1 MKVKTNRQLAFLL
14 QVLTE
19 KIIAYIHSSKDRDF
33 VWKTL
38 KMTSDCLEGKEIDPD
53 LLYSRLENL
62 DEEDILTYFELDDVS
77 SSEVWT
83 SIADAVAYICLLNY
97 EQRGEIYLPETIE
110 AVDVETVDE
119 FFENYKE
126 CLHLFDS
133 LKNIKE
139 ELLNDERIDLDNP
152 VVKEKYDF
160 LFS

>member
-1 MKVKTNRQLAFLL
+1 MKTNRLLAFFL

-19 KIIAYIHSSKDRDF
+19 KIVDYIHSPKNREF
-33 VWKTL
+33 VWVTL

-83 SIADAVAYICLLNY
+83 CVADAVSYICLINY
-97 EQRGEIYLPETIE
+97 EQQGEIYLPETIE

-119 FFENYKE
+119 FFKNYRE

-133 LKNIKE
+133 LKNIRE

-152 VVKEKYDF
+152 VVKEKYDC

>member
-1 MKVKTNRQLAFLL
+1 MKTNRLLAFLL

-33 VWKTL
+33 VWETL
-38 KMTSDCLEGKEIDPD
+38 KMTSACLNGEEIDPD

-62 DEEDILTYFELDDVS
+62 GEEDILTYFELDDTS

-83 SIADAVAYICLLNY
+83 CVADAVSYICLINY
-97 EQRGEIYLPETIE
+97 EQQGEIYLPETIE

-126 CLHLFDS
+126 CLHLFNS

>member
-1 MKVKTNRQLAFLL
+1 MKSNRQLAFFL
-14 QVLTE
+14 QVLSE
-19 KIIAYIHSSKDRDF
+19 KIVDYIHSPKNREF
-33 VWKTL
+33 VWVTL

-119 FFENYKE
+119 F
-126 CLHLFDS
+126 
-133 LKNIKE
+133 
-139 ELLNDERIDLDNP
+139 
-152 VVKEKYDF
+152 
-160 LFS
+160 